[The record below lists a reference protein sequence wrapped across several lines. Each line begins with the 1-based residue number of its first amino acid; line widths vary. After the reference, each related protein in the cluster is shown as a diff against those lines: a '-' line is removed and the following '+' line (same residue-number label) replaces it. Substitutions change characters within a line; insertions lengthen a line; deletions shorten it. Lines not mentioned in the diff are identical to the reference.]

1 MKRIGNSSKSFY
13 PGILKE
19 YIIDSIFKSR
29 YGSKVIYDDLDN
41 LSMYIK
47 GFCINSFNI
56 NMVFKEIFRHYENI
70 SFDVTEIKR
79 IFHNKYAK
87 EYLIKVNTVYKGAK
101 WIIPIKLIGV
111 ADNFPVGIKD
121 SVYLS
126 RFKLEK
132 DMEKVPDSQTVPTI
146 DNNWEH
152 VQVIM
157 KGIMFNNNLLLELYK
172 INGNLKDKKKVSK
185 AIENLYNSNKD
196 SLVIR
201 NIKDR
206 IEQIRRNINYRSN
219 WKYFTYR
226 ENIKIKY
233 DDVMCV
239 LDMIY
244 VLLKGGVVNE

>member
-1 MKRIGNSSKSFY
+1 MKRISNSSKSFY

-56 NMVFKEIFRHYENI
+56 NMVFKEIFRHYEGI

-79 IFHNKYAK
+79 IFHNKYAQ

-111 ADNFPVGIKD
+111 ADKFPIGIKD

-126 RFKLEK
+126 KFKLEK
-132 DMEKVPDSQTVPTI
+132 DIMLVTEEEKLTYTFYK
-146 DNNWEH
+146 
-152 VQVIM
+152 IM

-172 INGNLKDKKKVSK
+172 INRNIKDKKMISK
-185 AIENLYNSNKD
+185 AIKNLYNSNKD
-196 SLVIR
+196 SLVIS

-206 IEQIRRNINYRSN
+206 IEQIRRNMDYRCN
-219 WKYFTYR
+219 WKYFIYK
-226 ENIKIKY
+226 ENIKVKY